1 MKNIKNDTY
10 AINAPIP
17 ERLQKI
23 KSALV
28 CLSLLLCGIFG
39 MTAFVSLGY
48 PLVVYAA
55 SDASASMTFMAESK
69 EDDEYYYDCSDEY
82 VVLNQDHTGMVVA
95 DRCAYTIEWSLDGD
109 NLVWTDHMDYKF
121 EGTMTDENTIQGNYR
136 SNLYTYVLS
145 DEAAPIMSLSPESWG
160 ESLGYVT
167 DEADILTDD
176 EEAKLSAQ
184 AKEISEKYQCAV
196 YIVTLDDMR
205 NFTKSYSIETCA
217 EEIRAGY
224 NLGYGS
230 GHDLVMLVLSMSERD
245 YDLMTFGDFGNESFT
260 DYGKD
265 RVEEKFLDDFAD
277 DEWYNG
283 FADYLSQCDR
293 LLKLSSEGK
302 PLDVGTS
309 PAYTVVAILAS
320 LVIGFIIALII
331 CGIIRGTM
339 RKTSEK
345 SDAANYVLQNGVHI
359 VHRQDLFMRTS
370 ETRVY
375 DPPEK
380 SDGGGGG
387 GGGGTSTSSSGS
399 SHSSGKF

>member
-1 MKNIKNDTY
+1 MKNIKKDTY
-10 AINAPIP
+10 AINAPIS
-17 ERLQKI
+17 EKFHKI
-23 KSALV
+23 KAALI

-39 MTAFVSLGY
+39 MTALVSLEY
-48 PLVVYAA
+48 PLAVYAA

-69 EDDEYYYDCSDEY
+69 EDDEYYYDCSGEY

-95 DRCAYTIEWSLDGD
+95 DGCAYTIEWSFDGD
-109 NLVWTDHMDYKF
+109 KLVWTDHMDYKF
-121 EGTMTDENTIQGNYR
+121 ESTMIDEKTIQGNYR

-145 DEAAPIMSLSPESWG
+145 DETAPIMSLSPEGWG
-160 ESLGYVT
+160 QSLGNVT

-205 NFTKSYSIETCA
+205 NFTKSNSIETCA

-245 YDLMTFGDFGNESFT
+245 YDLMAFGDFGNESFT

-265 RVEEKFLDDFAD
+265 HMEDKFLDDFAD
-277 DEWYNG
+277 NEWYNG
-283 FADYLSQCDR
+283 FTDYLSQCDK

-309 PAYTVVAILAS
+309 PAYIGVSVIAS
-320 LVIGFIIALII
+320 VIIGFIVALII
-331 CGIIRGTM
+331 CCIIKGTM

-345 SDAANYVLQNGVHI
+345 SDASSYVLQNGVHI
-359 VHRQDLFMRTS
+359 VHSQDLFMRTT

-375 DPPEK
+375 DPPQR
-380 SDGGGGG
+380 SDNDS
-387 GGGGTSTSSSGS
+387 GGGGTTVSSSGS